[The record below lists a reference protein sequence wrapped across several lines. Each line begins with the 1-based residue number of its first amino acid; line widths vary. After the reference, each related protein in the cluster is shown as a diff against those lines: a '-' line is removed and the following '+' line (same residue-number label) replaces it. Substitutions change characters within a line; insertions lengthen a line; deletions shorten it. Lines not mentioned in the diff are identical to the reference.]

1 VKQTWSCLAALLVT
15 GLGASLTH
23 AETVGGIDFPSAP
36 AGFELRSVIDNE
48 KSNPG
53 LGVTL
58 LYNAPGV
65 KASVFV
71 YDDSQPSIPDG
82 VAGAAVRDQ
91 FATAVGH
98 VKQFYP
104 DAQSLARE
112 TKVTIAGIP
121 LLYTAFTYTEVQP
134 GSRETAMS
142 HLYLTAYKGSFIKVR
157 VTYSGVDRPDLGYRT
172 QVNFVESLFDAIAD

>member
-1 VKQTWSCLAALLVT
+1 MKQTWSW
-15 GLGASLTH
+15 LTAVLMVGHCGWLH
-23 AETVGGIDFPSAP
+23 AETVAGIDFPSAP

-58 LYNAPGV
+58 FYNAPGV

-172 QVNFVESLFDAIAD
+172 QVNFVEALFGAIAD